1 MPIAGWVAMAVLA
14 WLGVAVWAAITFLAS
29 TVTGSAAAAAG
40 VGFVALL
47 VLSIVGAIP
56 NVGRF
61 LPAGLAE
68 PAVALATGGPSSR
81 RCVRAGRLDRRPHRR
96 RPARERRGRSG
107 TRSSEPR
114 TQTTPRER
122 SAAIASGVVAE
133 LAQDLVGVFA
143 ERRRRRPDRGRRRRQ
158 RERDT
163 NLADDAPR
171 RVRPGSPSSR
181 ARPPRATRTPRRC
194 R

>member
-1 MPIAGWVAMAVLA
+1 MGAVATEKDRGTAAFVLSKTASRGGFLRREGVSIGLVLAVVTVLGVAVGWIYTAILFEPMPVAGWVAMAVLA

-56 NVGRF
+56 TVARF

-68 PAVALATGGPSSR
+68 PAIALATG
-81 RCVRAGRLDRRPHRR
+81 
-96 RPARERRGRSG
+96 PARRLPP
-107 TRSSEPR
+107 TRSSRPSRPRVLIGARPAGERVVVPATRSSDPR

-122 SAAIASGVVAE
+122 SAAIASA
-133 LAQDLVGVFA
+133 
-143 ERRRRRPDRGRRRRQ
+143 
-158 RERDT
+158 
-163 NLADDAPR
+163 
-171 RVRPGSPSSR
+171 S
-181 ARPPRATRTPRRC
+181 
-194 R
+194 